1 MPRHKDAIVAMHAYE
16 GLSEYIDSGLDTDG
30 QAQVLLDLLY
40 DQWCNA
46 WDELPAIC
54 GDEA

>member
-1 MPRHKDAIVAMHAYE
+1 MDNPKDAIVAMHAYE

-54 GDEA
+54 GDRT